1 MAMKKKLT
9 SAVRKIKISRFR
21 TYKKL
26 GFLGHRRAVDK
37 IAKATFGTLLG
48 LTTLSLFYLRPSEN
62 INPISSVMETTP
74 SPEITLSES
83 DTIHEDLGD
92 EPVQS
97 DTDDLLTALEKE
109 VVNGTTN
116 MTSYMLEKGE
126 ALSMLLKRA
135 NIEKDAHA
143 PIIDGFSLL
152 INLHS
157 LQPSM
162 TFMVFTNQE
171 GAFKGISLQNKNGE
185 VVAVIKESEDVYT
198 PFSHEGRV
206 EIQNIRITGA
216 IERTFSGSAEKAGLP
231 KAIVAQITNAL
242 DGEVD
247 FSSFREGDTFDVI
260 FEQKTTAGGL
270 ELGDKKILYIG
281 LNIGKKQFHRY
292 NWLDSAGNELFFNP
306 RGQSAEKEL
315 LKRPIKGRPRV
326 SSPYG
331 WRNHPIL
338 MARIFHSGVDLAIAK
353 NTPIVAGG
361 DGIITQLGRKGA
373 YGKYIR
379 IRHSNGFQT
388 AYGHMNGYKNG
399 LKVGSKVKR
408 GDVIGYVGQTGRAT
422 GPHLHYE
429 VWKNG
434 KTVNPFGDYV
444 LIAKQLSGTEL
455 DKFQK
460 YAADIHPDF
469 SKHLVGTI
477 APIPPRKPSFNT
489 TSSKKTNNNTTPQK

>member
-1 MAMKKKLT
+1 MPMKKKIS

-37 IAKATFGTLLG
+37 TAKAIFSVLLG
-48 LTTLSLFYLRPSEN
+48 LTTLSLFFLRPSEH
-62 INPISSVMETTP
+62 INPISSVMETTQP
-74 SPEITLSES
+74 LETPAIET
-83 DTIHEDLGD
+83 DVVHEELGD
-92 EPVQS
+92 EPVQEE
-97 DTDDLLTALEKE
+97 DNLLTALEKE

-116 MTSYMLEKGE
+116 MTSYTLEKGE
-126 ALSMLLKRA
+126 ALSSLLKRA
-135 NIEKDAHA
+135 NIEKEAQA

-162 TFMVFTNQE
+162 TFLVFTDQIGN
-171 GAFKGISLQNKNGE
+171 FKGISLQNKNGE
-185 VVAVIKESEDVYT
+185 IIAVIKESDDVYT
-198 PFSHEGRV
+198 PISHEGRV
-206 EIQNIRITGA
+206 KIKNVHISGT

-231 KAIVAQITNAL
+231 KALVAQITNAL

-247 FSSFREGDTFDVI
+247 FSTFREGDTFEVI
-260 FEQKTTAGGL
+260 FEQKITASGL
-270 ELGDKKILYIG
+270 ELGDKEILYIG
-281 LNIGKKQFHRY
+281 LKIGKKQFHRY
-292 NWLDSAGNELFFNP
+292 NWTDASGNELFFNP
-306 RGQSAEKEL
+306 RGQSTEKEL

-331 WRNHPIL
+331 WRNHPVL
-338 MARIFHSGVDLAIAK
+338 MARIFHSGVDLAIAQ

-361 DGIITQLGRKGA
+361 DGVITQLGRKGA

-408 GDVIGYVGQTGRAT
+408 GDVIGYIGQTGRAT

-434 KTVNPFGDYV
+434 KTVNPFGNYV
-444 LIAKQLSGTEL
+444 LIAKQLSGSEL

-460 YAADIHPDF
+460 YAASIHPDF
-469 SKHLVGTI
+469 KKHLVGTI
-477 APIPPRKPSFNT
+477 APVPPHKPYFNT
-489 TSSKKTNNNTTPQK
+489 TLTKK

>member
-1 MAMKKKLT
+1 MPIKKIFT

-37 IAKATFGTLLG
+37 MAKLAFCALLT
-48 LTTLSLFYLRPSEN
+48 LTTISLFYLHPSEEV
-62 INPISSVMETTP
+62 NPISTVIEMTQPVDTLTT
-74 SPEITLSES
+74 STDIV
-83 DTIHEDLGD
+83 HEDLGD
-92 EPVQS
+92 EPVQA
-97 DTDDLLTALEKE
+97 DTDDLLTTLEKN
-109 VVNGTTN
+109 VIDGVLK
-116 MTSYMLEKGE
+116 MTPFTLEKGE
-126 ALSMLLKRA
+126 ALSSLLKRA
-135 NIEKDAHA
+135 NITKEAHSH
-143 PIIDGFSLL
+143 IIDGFSLL
-152 INLHS
+152 INLRS
-157 LQPSM
+157 LQPGM
-162 TFMVFTNQE
+162 MFMVFTELDGN
-171 GAFKGISLQNKNGE
+171 FKGISLQNKNGE
-185 VVAVIKESEDVYT
+185 VVAVIKESDEIYT

-206 EIQNIRITGA
+206 DIKNIHITGA

-231 KAIVAQITNAL
+231 KALIAQITNAL

-247 FSSFREGDTFDVI
+247 FNTVREGDTFDVI

-281 LNIGKKQFHRY
+281 LNIGKKQHHRY
-292 NWLDSAGNELFFNP
+292 NWTDASGNELFFNP
-306 RGQSAEKEL
+306 RGQSAEKEI
-315 LKRPIKGRPRV
+315 LKKPIKGRPRI

-331 WRNHPIL
+331 WRTHPVL

-353 NTPIVAGG
+353 GTPIVAGG
-361 DGIITQLGRKGA
+361 DGVITQLGRKGA

-379 IRHSNGFQT
+379 IRHSSGFQT

-408 GDVIGYVGQTGRAT
+408 GDVIGYIGQTGRAT

-434 KTVNPFGDYV
+434 KTVNPLGDYV
-444 LIAKQLSGTEL
+444 LIAKQLKGDEL

-460 YAADIHPDF
+460 YAASIHPDF

-477 APIPPRKPSFNT
+477 APIPPQKPVFNPQTAKKST
-489 TSSKKTNNNTTPQK
+489 TQH

>member
-1 MAMKKKLT
+1 MAIKKRLI
-9 SAVRKIKISRFR
+9 SAVRKVKISRFR

-26 GFLGHRRAVDK
+26 GFLGHRQTIDK
-37 IAKATFGTLLG
+37 MAKSAFWALLT
-48 LTTLSLFYLRPSEN
+48 LTTISLFYLRPSEEV
-62 INPISSVMETTP
+62 NPISGVIEATETP
-74 SPEITLSES
+74 
-83 DTIHEDLGD
+83 DTIPTETDIVHEDLGD
-92 EPVQS
+92 DPVQD

-109 VVNGTTN
+109 VVKGNLS
-116 MTSYMLEKGE
+116 MTSYTLEKGE
-126 ALSMLLKRA
+126 ALSTLLKRA
-135 NIEKDAHA
+135 NIAKEAHSH
-143 PIIDGFSLL
+143 IIDGFSLL

-157 LQPSM
+157 LQPGM
-162 TFMVFTNQE
+162 TFMVFSE
-171 GAFKGISLQNKNGE
+171 LSGPFKGISLQNKNGE
-185 VVAVIKESEDVYT
+185 IVAVVKESDEIYT
-198 PFSHEGRV
+198 PFSQEGRV
-206 EIQNIRITGA
+206 NIQNIRITGA

-231 KAIVAQITNAL
+231 KALVAQITNAL

-247 FSSFREGDTFDVI
+247 FSTFREGDTFDII

-281 LNIGKKQFHRY
+281 LRIGKKQFHRY
-292 NWLDSAGNELFFNP
+292 NWTDSSGNELFFNP

-331 WRNHPIL
+331 WRNHPVL

-353 NTPIVAGG
+353 GTPIVAGG
-361 DGIITQLGRKGA
+361 DGVITQLGRKGA

-408 GDVIGYVGQTGRAT
+408 GDVIGYIGQTGRAT

-434 KTVNPFGDYV
+434 KTVNPFGDYI
-444 LIAKQLSGTEL
+444 LIAKQLKGDEL
-455 DKFQK
+455 DDFQK
-460 YAADIHPDF
+460 HAATIHPEF
-469 SKHLVGTI
+469 SKHVVGTI
-477 APIPPRKPSFNT
+477 APIPPQKPVFNIDKLQK
-489 TSSKKTNNNTTPQK
+489 SKAQK

>member
-1 MAMKKKLT
+1 MSIKKRLIST
-9 SAVRKIKISRFR
+9 VRKVKISRFR

-26 GFLGHRRAVDK
+26 GFLGHRQTIDK
-37 IAKATFGTLLG
+37 MAKTTFWALLG
-48 LTTLSLFYLRPSEN
+48 LTTASLFCLRPSEEV
-62 INPISSVMETTP
+62 NPISEVIEATEMPNTIPT
-74 SPEITLSES
+74 
-83 DTIHEDLGD
+83 DTDTVHEDLGD
-92 EPVQS
+92 DPVQD

-109 VVNGTTN
+109 VVKGNLS
-116 MTSYMLEKGE
+116 MTSYTLEKGE
-126 ALSMLLKRA
+126 ALSTLLKRA
-135 NIEKDAHA
+135 NITKEAHSH
-143 PIIDGFSLL
+143 IIDGFSLL

-157 LQPSM
+157 LQPGM
-162 TFMVFTNQE
+162 TFMVFSELN
-171 GAFKGISLQNKNGE
+171 GPFKGISLQNKNGE
-185 VVAVIKESEDVYT
+185 IVAVVKESDEIYT
-198 PFSHEGRV
+198 PFSQEGRV
-206 EIQNIRITGA
+206 NIQNIRITGA

-231 KAIVAQITNAL
+231 KALVAQITNAL

-247 FSSFREGDTFDVI
+247 FSTFREGDTFDII

-281 LNIGKKQFHRY
+281 LRIGKKQFHRY
-292 NWLDSAGNELFFNP
+292 NWTDSSGNELFFNP

-331 WRNHPIL
+331 WRNHPVL

-353 NTPIVAGG
+353 GTPIVAGG
-361 DGIITQLGRKGA
+361 DGVITQLGRKGA

-408 GDVIGYVGQTGRAT
+408 GDVIGYIGQTGRAT

-434 KTVNPFGDYV
+434 KTVNPFGDYI
-444 LIAKQLSGTEL
+444 LIAKQLKGDEL
-455 DKFQK
+455 DDFQK
-460 YAADIHPDF
+460 HAATIHPEF
-469 SKHLVGTI
+469 SKHVVGTI
-477 APIPPRKPSFNT
+477 APIPPQKPVFNID
-489 TSSKKTNNNTTPQK
+489 KLQKSNAQK

>member
-1 MAMKKKLT
+1 MPMKKKLI
-9 SAVRKIKISRFR
+9 SAVRKVKISRFR

-26 GFLGHRRAVDK
+26 GFLGHRQAIDK
-37 IAKATFGTLLG
+37 MAKMTFWALLG
-48 LTTLSLFYLRPSEN
+48 LTTVSLFCLRPSEEV
-62 INPISSVMETTP
+62 NPISGVIEATEMPDKTP
-74 SPEITLSES
+74 ADP
-83 DTIHEDLGD
+83 DTIHDDLGD
-92 EPVQS
+92 DPVQA

-109 VVNGTTN
+109 VVKGNLS
-116 MTSYMLEKGE
+116 MASYTLEKGE
-126 ALSMLLKRA
+126 ALSTLLKRA
-135 NIEKDAHA
+135 DIVKEAH
-143 PIIDGFSLL
+143 PHIIDGFSLL
-152 INLHS
+152 INLRS
-157 LQPSM
+157 LQPGM
-162 TFMVFTNQE
+162 TFMVFSELN

-185 VVAVIKESEDVYT
+185 IIAVVKESDEIYT
-198 PFSHEGRV
+198 PFSQEGRV
-206 EIQNIRITGA
+206 NIQNIRITGA

-231 KAIVAQITNAL
+231 KALVAQITNAL

-247 FSSFREGDTFDVI
+247 FSTFREGDTFDII

-281 LNIGKKQFHRY
+281 LSIGKKQFHRY
-292 NWLDSAGNELFFNP
+292 NWTDGAGNELFFNP

-331 WRNHPIL
+331 WRNHPVL

-353 NTPIVAGG
+353 GTPIVAGG
-361 DGIITQLGRKGA
+361 DGVITQLGRKGA

-408 GDVIGYVGQTGRAT
+408 GDVIGYIGQTGRAT

-434 KTVNPFGDYV
+434 KTVNPFGDYI
-444 LIAKQLSGTEL
+444 LIAKQLKGEEL

-460 YAADIHPDF
+460 YAATIHPEF
-469 SKHLVGTI
+469 SKHLVGTM
-477 APIPPRKPSFNT
+477 APIPPQKPVFNAD
-489 TSSKKTNNNTTPQK
+489 NAQKSNIQK